1 MEAQLSPALLQ
12 DVDALVRCDKRLLA
26 LPGALLLEYPDVDVD
41 VGSVDELD
49 AAVDGTKGAFLA
61 AKPSEEGA
69 LMTGR
74 YKVLMYKSAKELEV
88 EGSALKL
95 CGRCWKQS
103 DEDYIRST
111 IQNRLGGKMQVCL
124 IIKEAFAVES
134 GGAAAAAT
142 AAAVEL
148 PNDATEVEIL
158 TRWFMDSKGPEW
170 KNKEK
175 WCDPEAPV
183 EEWFGVGVAAADGC
197 ITSLSLPHNG
207 ITFVSAV
214 VNRLTRLQTVNL
226 QENSTLDA
234 KSIADVIKASE

>member
-1 MEAQLSPALLQ
+1 MAGRSSSVLPSCARPAEPIRIYEYEPSPYSRKVREACSMLDLEVTYLP
-12 DVDALVRCDKRLLA
+12 C
-26 LPGALLLEYPDVDVD
+26 PGART
-41 VGSVDELD
+41 GFAAEL
-49 AAVDGTKGAFLA
+49 G
-61 AKPSEEGA
+61 E
-69 LMTGR
+69 
-74 YKVLMYKSAKELEV
+74 
-88 EGSALKL
+88 
-95 CGRCWKQS
+95 
-103 DEDYIRST
+103 
-111 IQNRLGGKMQVCL
+111 LGGKMQVCL

-158 TRWFMDSKGPEW
+158 TRFFMDSKGPEW

-197 ITSLSLPHNG
+197 VTSLSLPHNG

-234 KSIADVIKASE
+234 KSIADVIKANE